1 MLSLGMANPS
11 KIAEFGVRNRIFTR
25 QNSPKALGGTRGS
38 SVEKA
43 FRDVSEQGEFR
54 DPLSDDKKVC
64 TIKIM
69 CLLSIG

>member
-25 QNSPKALGGTRGS
+25 QNSPKAWGEPEVPVSRRLF
-38 SVEKA
+38 A
-43 FRDVSEQGEFR
+43 DVSEQGEFR